1 MILTVTPNP
10 ALDLT
15 YHVDALEIGETHRVD
30 AARSRA
36 GGKGL
41 NVARV
46 VHQTGNAALALAPLG
61 GATGREFERELKA
74 SGVPHALVPVS
85 ISTRRSVAIV
95 DALGGE
101 TTILNERGEALA
113 PADWHTL
120 VDAAARLAD
129 DADCI
134 VGSGSLPP
142 DAPADFYANL
152 VRLARDRG
160 LPSIIDATGPALL
173 KAAQAGASVLKPNRL
188 ELADSTGE
196 SDPVVGARRLIEF
209 GAGIV
214 LVSLGADGMICVT
227 ADAAAPVVR
236 ARLASPLVGNP
247 TGAGDAGV
255 AAVAVALVTGESDP
269 ALLLRHATAWSAAAV
284 LMPVAGEI
292 SESYRELEAQLVIDR
307 F

>member
-61 GATGREFERELKA
+61 GATGREFETELKA
-74 SGVPHALVPVS
+74 SGVPHELVPVS
-85 ISTRRSVAIV
+85 IDTRRSVAIV
-95 DALGGE
+95 DAAGGE
-101 TTILNERGEALA
+101 TTILNERGTELA
-113 PADWHTL
+113 AADWQAL
-120 VDAAARLAD
+120 LSAAARLAD
-129 DADCI
+129 EADCV

-142 DAPADFYANL
+142 EAPLDFYARL

-173 KAAQAGASVLKPNRL
+173 ASAQAGASILKPNRL

-196 SDPVVGARRLIEF
+196 SDPVVGARRLIER
-209 GAGIV
+209 GAGMV

-227 ADAAAPVVR
+227 ADAGAPVR
-236 ARLASPLVGNP
+236 ARLASALAGNP

-255 AAVAVALVTGESDP
+255 AAAAVALVAGENDP
-269 ALLLRHATAWSAAAV
+269 TTVLRRATAWSAAAV

-292 SESYRELEAQLVIDR
+292 SERYRELEGQLVIDR